1 MTLWHLILLA
11 LIQGLTE
18 FLPVSSSGHLVL
30 LPNLMGLA
38 DQGQLLDVAV
48 HVGTLAAVILYFW
61 SDVRMGLVGVPRMLR
76 GRIDTAGAK
85 LAFLLMIATIPVV
98 IVGLALHLTGLDD
111 AMRSIAVI
119 GWAMLIFGIVLYW
132 ADQRGSQIRQA
143 ESWNTRD
150 AIILGLWQAVALI
163 PGTSRS
169 GITITG
175 ARMLG
180 YDRHSAARIAMLMSI
195 PTIAASGVLLGADA
209 LVNADMAALR
219 DGAIAAGFAFLAAL
233 LALSLMMRL
242 LRSVSFTPYVIY
254 RVALGCVLLW
264 IAYA

>member
-11 LIQGLTE
+11 LIQGITE

-30 LPNLMGLA
+30 LPNLTGLA

-61 SDVRMGLVGVPRMLR
+61 SDVRMGLLGVPRMLT
-76 GRIDTAGAK
+76 GRIDTQGAK

-98 IVGLALHLTGLDD
+98 LVGLVLHLTGLDD
-111 AMRSIAVI
+111 VMRSVAVI
-119 GWAMLIFGIVLYW
+119 GWTMLIFGIVLYW
-132 ADQRGSQIRQA
+132 ADQRGPQMKQA
-143 ESWNTRD
+143 ENWNTRD

-175 ARMLG
+175 ARFLG

-195 PTIAASGVLLGADA
+195 PTIAASGVLLGVDA
-209 LVNADMAALR
+209 LVSANLAALR
-219 DGAIAAGFAFLAAL
+219 EGAIAAAFAFVAALAAL
-233 LALSLMMRL
+233 TLMMRL
-242 LRSVSFTPYVIY
+242 LQSVSFTPYVIY
-254 RVALGCVLLW
+254 RVVLGIVLLW